1 MTARIL
7 LITRPNHDLITSYL
21 FHWSKLVIEEAEK
34 KGIKV
39 LDLQGN
45 KATKKTFAS
54 YMKKHEAT
62 FIFFNGHGSETTIT
76 GHNNEILIEIDK
88 NEKILAKKIIYARS
102 CNAAN
107 KLGLSCIK
115 HHALAF
121 IGYRRKFAVGYN
133 PSKITNPL
141 KDEIAELFI
150 EPSNLIPISLLKG
163 NAVKKAY
170 EKSQNAMW
178 RNLMFMLSTKASPSQ
193 KDAAPYL
200 WINEASPS
208 TEAGGFFFRGCAIPQ
223 DAGRRLSRC
232 TSGFVLQPLK

>member
-1 MTARIL
+1 MTTKTL

-21 FHWSKLVIEEAEK
+21 FCWSKLVIEKAK
-34 KGIKV
+34 RKGIKV
-39 LDLQGN
+39 LDLRGN
-45 KATKKTFAS
+45 KATDKIFSSYLKKR
-54 YMKKHEAT
+54 EAT
-62 FIFFNGHGSETTIT
+62 FIFFNGHGNETTIT
-76 GHNNEILIEIDK
+76 GHDNKSLVEIGK

-107 KLGLSCIK
+107 KLGLACVK

-121 IGYRRKFAVGYN
+121 IGYKRKFAVGYN

-141 KDEIAELFI
+141 KDEIAKLFI

-163 NAVKKAY
+163 NTVKKAY

-178 RNLMFMLSTKASPSQ
+178 RNFMFMLSTKASPNQ

-200 WINEASPS
+200 WINKKYQVALGNQEAC
-208 TEAGGFFFRGCAIPQ
+208 F
-223 DAGRRLSRC
+223 
-232 TSGFVLQPLK
+232 